1 MEPSINNDPDR
12 GIVFNIQRF
21 SLHDGPGIRT
31 TVFMKGCPL
40 RCLWCS
46 NPESQ
51 AMAPNL
57 MVRDTLCRGCGQCV
71 KACPKGAISI
81 TEQGVRVID
90 WQKCDQCM
98 ECVSACIYNALS
110 ICGTGMEIREVVDE
124 VMKDEKFYAN
134 SGGGVTL
141 SGGEPLMQVDFAA
154 WLLKTLKENGLHTA
168 IDTSGHVE
176 WAKMEKVLPF
186 ADLLLWDIKHL
197 DPDEHK
203 RTTGVGNNLI
213 LENLKNASKTKK
225 IWLRVP
231 LIKGFNDSADHI
243 RNIAILAG
251 KTNAEKVSLLPYHEG
266 GKSKCHQIGKIFG
279 FPLGAAPDDTNV
291 GFLKEIVEQEGIPVN
306 IGN

>member
-1 MEPSINNDPDR
+1 MKSGINNNFDKAV
-12 GIVFNIQRF
+12 VFNIQRF

-31 TVFMKGCPL
+31 TVFIKGCPL

-51 AMAPNL
+51 GMAPNL

-71 KACPKGAISI
+71 KACPGGAISI
-81 TEQGVRVID
+81 SQQGVRVID
-90 WQKCDQCM
+90 WQKCDHCL

-110 ICGTGMEIREVVDE
+110 ICGTCMEIREVVDE
-124 VMKDEKFYAN
+124 VMKDEKFYSN

-141 SGGEPLMQVDFAA
+141 SGGEPLMQVDFAKR
-154 WLLKTLKENGLHTA
+154 LLKTFKEKGLHTA

-213 LENLKNASKTKK
+213 LENLKKASKTKK

-231 LIKGFNDSADHI
+231 LIKGFNDSEDHI
-243 RNIAILAG
+243 RKTAALAVEI
-251 KTNAEKVSLLPYHEG
+251 NAEKLSLLPYHEG
-266 GKSKCHQIGKIFG
+266 GKSKCQQIGKLFG
-279 FPLGAAPDDTNV
+279 FSQGAAPDDRNIS
-291 GFLKEIVEQEGIPVN
+291 FLKQIVEHQGIRVN